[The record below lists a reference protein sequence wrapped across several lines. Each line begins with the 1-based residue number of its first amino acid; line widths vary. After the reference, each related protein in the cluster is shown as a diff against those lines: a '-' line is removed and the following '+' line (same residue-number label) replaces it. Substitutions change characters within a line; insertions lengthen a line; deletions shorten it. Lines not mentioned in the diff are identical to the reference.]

1 VTDKAR
7 RRELKEQARQ
17 NPPEA
22 GVYRIVNKKAGTY
35 LLGSAANLDSMRS
48 KLAFARSTGS
58 PSALDLRLKAE
69 ILRDGLENFDLEI
82 LDTLTVTPEMAAADI
97 RAELATLEVL
107 WRERLAGQKR
117 SARVLRRLGLL
128 GRGRFE

>member
-1 VTDKAR
+1 MTDRAR

-22 GVYRIVNKKAGTY
+22 GVYRIVNRKAGTY
-35 LLGSAANLDSMRS
+35 LLGSAVNLDSMRS

-69 ILRDGLENFDLEI
+69 VLRDGLENFDLEI
-82 LDTLTVTPEMAAADI
+82 LDTLTVTPEMTTAAV
-97 RAELATLEVL
+97 RAELATLEEL
-107 WRERLAGQKR
+107 WRERLGGEGVGLQKHGVEP
-117 SARVLRRLGLL
+117 A
-128 GRGRFE
+128 

>member
-1 VTDKAR
+1 MTDKAR

-35 LLGSAANLDSMRS
+35 LLGSAVNLDSMRS

-58 PSALDLRLKAE
+58 PSALDLRLRDE
-69 ILRDGLENFDLEI
+69 ITRDGLENFDLEI
-82 LDTLTVTPEMAAADI
+82 LDTLTVTPEMTTADV
-97 RAELATLEVL
+97 RAELATLEEL
-107 WRERLAGQKR
+107 WRERLAGQE
-117 SARVLRRLGLL
+117 A
-128 GRGRFE
+128 

>member
-1 VTDKAR
+1 MTDKAR

-22 GVYRIVNKKAGTY
+22 GVYRIVNRKAGTY
-35 LLGSAANLDSMRS
+35 LLGSAVNLDSMRS

-69 ILRDGLENFDLEI
+69 VLRDGLEHFDLEI
-82 LDTLTVTPEMAAADI
+82 LDTLTVTPEMTTAEV
-97 RAELATLEVL
+97 RAELATLEDL
-107 WRERLAGQKR
+107 WRERLGGEDDGIREHGVEPA
-117 SARVLRRLGLL
+117 
-128 GRGRFE
+128 

>member
-1 VTDKAR
+1 MTDKAR

-35 LLGSAANLDSMRS
+35 LLGSAVNLDSMRS

-69 ILRDGLENFDLEI
+69 ILRDGLEHFDLEI
-82 LDTLTVTPEMAAADI
+82 LDTLTITPEMTTADV
-97 RAELATLEVL
+97 RAELATLEEL
-107 WRERLAGQKR
+107 WRERLASQE
-117 SARVLRRLGLL
+117 A
-128 GRGRFE
+128 

>member
-1 VTDKAR
+1 VSDGEETIVTDKAR

-35 LLGSAANLDSMRS
+35 LLGSAVNLDSMRS

-69 ILRDGLENFDLEI
+69 ILRDGLEHFDLEI
-82 LDTLTVTPEMAAADI
+82 LDTLTVTPEMTTADV
-97 RAELATLEVL
+97 RAELATLEEL
-107 WRERLAGQKR
+107 WRERLASQE
-117 SARVLRRLGLL
+117 A
-128 GRGRFE
+128 

>member
-1 VTDKAR
+1 MTDKAR
-7 RRELKEQARQ
+7 RRELKQQARQ

-35 LLGSAANLDSMRS
+35 LLGSAVNLDSMRS

-69 ILRDGLENFDLEI
+69 VIRDGLESFDLEI
-82 LDTLTVTPEMAAADI
+82 LDTLTVTLEMTTAEV
-97 RAELATLEVL
+97 RARTGNPGRVV
-107 WRERLAGQKR
+107 AG
-117 SARVLRRLGLL
+117 APG
-128 GRGRFE
+128 GEET